1 MFKTTVGVDGMMC
14 GMCEAHMNNAVRS
27 NFKVKKVE
35 SSHAKGLTVIV
46 SSDEIDKEKLAEAV
60 SSLGYKITSFESETY
75 QKKGFFSKN
84 K

>member
-35 SSHAKGLTVIV
+35 SSHSKGITVIL
-46 SSDEIDKEKLAEAV
+46 SADEIDKQQLSEAV
-60 SSLGYKITSFESETY
+60 ASLGYKITSFDSEVI
-75 QKKGFFSKN
+75 QKKGLFGK

>member
-35 SSHAKGLTVIV
+35 SSHAKGITVIV
-46 SSDEIDKEKLAEAV
+46 SAEEIDKEKLAEV
-60 SSLGYKITSFESETY
+60 ISSLGYKITSFESEQE
-75 QKKGFFSKN
+75 QKKRLFGKR
-84 K
+84 